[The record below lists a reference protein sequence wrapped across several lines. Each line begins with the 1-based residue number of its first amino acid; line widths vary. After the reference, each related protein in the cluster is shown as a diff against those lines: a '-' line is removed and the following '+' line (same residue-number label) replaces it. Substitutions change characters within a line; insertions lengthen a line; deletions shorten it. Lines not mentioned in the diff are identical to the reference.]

1 MAKAKNA
8 ALTAA
13 SRAKEDEFFTQL
25 SDIEK
30 ELKYYKSHF
39 KGKTVFCNCDDPETS
54 NFCVYFQLNFYVLGL
69 KKLIATHYEV
79 DKPSYK
85 LEIVAADIQEDGQ
98 LELPEYVQTPLKQNG
113 DFRSPECIEILKEA
127 DIVVTNPPFSL
138 FREYIGQL
146 IEYNKKFLIIGS
158 QNNITYKE
166 VFPLLK
172 NNNIWLGYHSG
183 DMSFR
188 VPDYYEPRATRFWI
202 DENGNKWR
210 SMGNIT
216 WYTNLD
222 IEKRHEDMILYKTY
236 NSEEYPMYDNYNA
249 INIDKISEIPMDYDG
264 VMGVPITFMN
274 KYNPTQF
281 KIVGLTTG
289 RDEFEARPIKKY
301 INPIQVNPDGTK
313 TNGSKANTRATILLK
328 KEPNGIYYT
337 ADNAKGKLKI
347 VYARILIQAIRSSKN
362 EN

>member
-69 KKLIATHYEV
+69 KKLIATHYEA

-85 LEIVAADIQEDGQ
+85 LEIVAADIQEGGQ

-138 FREYIGQL
+138 FRE
-146 IEYNKKFLIIGS
+146 
-158 QNNITYKE
+158 
-166 VFPLLK
+166 
-172 NNNIWLGYHSG
+172 
-183 DMSFR
+183 
-188 VPDYYEPRATRFWI
+188 
-202 DENGNKWR
+202 
-210 SMGNIT
+210 
-216 WYTNLD
+216 
-222 IEKRHEDMILYKTY
+222 
-236 NSEEYPMYDNYNA
+236 
-249 INIDKISEIPMDYDG
+249 
-264 VMGVPITFMN
+264 
-274 KYNPTQF
+274 
-281 KIVGLTTG
+281 
-289 RDEFEARPIKKY
+289 PIKK
-301 INPIQVNPDGTK
+301 
-313 TNGSKANTRATILLK
+313 
-328 KEPNGIYYT
+328 E
-337 ADNAKGKLKI
+337 
-347 VYARILIQAIRSSKN
+347 
-362 EN
+362 